1 MCSMKTLLKLYVR
14 PRADGA
20 QSFVRNI
27 RNEGLVAFFFT
38 NLLLRLQPPQ
48 AARSSCFLR
57 SFKDGPLA
65 CVPVKRQLP
74 FADPKPV

>member
-20 QSFVRNI
+20 QSFVPNI
-27 RNEGLVAFFFT
+27 RNEGLVAFFLIYFFT

-57 SFKDGPLA
+57 SFKDGPL
-65 CVPVKRQLP
+65 V
-74 FADPKPV
+74 

>member
-1 MCSMKTLLKLYVR
+1 MCSMETLLKLYVR

-20 QSFVRNI
+20 QSFVPNI
-27 RNEGLVAFFFT
+27 RNEGLVAFFFIIIFFT

-57 SFKDGPLA
+57 SFKDGPL
-65 CVPVKRQLP
+65 V
-74 FADPKPV
+74 

>member
-20 QSFVRNI
+20 QSFVPNI
-27 RNEGLVAFFFT
+27 RNEGLVAFYLFIYFT

-57 SFKDGPLA
+57 SFKDGPL
-65 CVPVKRQLP
+65 V
-74 FADPKPV
+74 